1 MTLKLNKI
9 IICASFAFGF
19 LFLFSARAR
28 ADVFYTQSE
37 FNALYN
43 DKVALEIELSRTKS
57 MWAEDKKNYD
67 LKIKQLNNSIDALND
82 QIAQM
87 QKKSE
92 DDRKQ
97 FDAQIHDL
105 QAANDIMQKKGSDQE
120 KALMEENKRL
130 QKKYEDDMKKAS
142 ADLQAEKTRRTR
154 DIEDLKNSYE
164 SKISV
169 LEKNIAD
176 LNQQIDDIKKINKSQ
191 KDELARMESQSKEL
205 ENQLSEEIK
214 RGEIRLKKFRG
225 KLIINIDDK
234 ISFDSGSA
242 KLKKNIMPALD
253 KIVTILS
260 NYPEN
265 SIAIEGNT
273 DNIPIHTAEFRDNW
287 QLSGERALS
296 VLGFLLQNKK
306 LDPRRFTAAGCGEFN
321 PVVSN
326 DTPEN
331 RSLNRRVDIVV
342 LPRVDTK

>member
-1 MTLKLNKI
+1 MLNKTKI
-9 IICASFAFGF
+9 IIGASCVSAF
-19 LFLFSARAR
+19 LFLFSVNGH
-28 ADVFYTQSE
+28 ADIIYMQSE
-37 FNALYN
+37 YNALYN
-43 DKVALEIELSRTKS
+43 DKVALELELSRTKS
-57 MWAEDKKNYD
+57 MYDTDKKNYD
-67 LKIKQLNNSIDALND
+67 LKIKQLNNSIDSLND
-82 QIAQM
+82 RIAQM
-87 QKKSE
+87 QKQAEYDK
-92 DDRKQ
+92 KQ
-97 FDAQIHDL
+97 SDAQIQDL
-105 QAANDIMQKKGSDQE
+105 QNANDIMQKKGSDQE

-142 ADLQAEKTRRTR
+142 ADLQTEKTRRIR
-154 DIEDLKNSYE
+154 EIEDLKNGYE
-164 SKISV
+164 SKISG
-169 LEKNIAD
+169 LEKNISD
-176 LNQQIDDIKKINKSQ
+176 LNQQIDDIKRINKAQ

-214 RGEIRLKKFRG
+214 RGEIRLKKLRG

-273 DNIPIHTAEFRDNW
+273 DNVPIHTAEFRDNW

-296 VLGFLLQNKK
+296 VLGFLLQNRK